1 MVIRSALI
9 TIFTCM
15 FFLNGYSQ
23 TTYNDTIIALDQVEV
38 HKKVRKPKV
47 KKIVYGK
54 NLNQYHFNR
63 TYEWVADRRYFLIEN
78 FPFGEIMQLEFFA
91 FNAEKYTRLENGDKP
106 KKTLFCNP
114 EKHTVNIYEALEEN
128 GNLSLG
134 KLLYSKDYL
143 LPPENAKLHYKVM
156 MDLSE
161 IKHRSDKFFIQFVSP
176 KGYPKDCKLATLGL
190 NILKDPKGIYYM
202 FDEQG
207 NFVEEKGFTIE
218 MNLKVLTTEY

>member
-1 MVIRSALI
+1 MVTRSALI
-9 TIFTCM
+9 TIFTCI

-23 TTYNDTIIALDQVEV
+23 TTYNDTIISLDQVEIQR
-38 HKKVRKPKV
+38 KVRKPKV

-63 TYEWVADRRYFLIEN
+63 TYEWKADRRYFLIEN

-91 FNAEKYTRLENGDKP
+91 FNEEKYIRLENGEKP
-106 KKTLFCNP
+106 KNTLFCSP

-143 LPPENAKLHYKVM
+143 LPPENAKVEYKVT

-161 IKHRSDKFFIQFVSP
+161 IKHRSDKLFIQLVSP
-176 KGYPKDCKLATLGL
+176 VDYPKDCRLATLGL

-218 MNLKVLTTEY
+218 MTLKVLTTEY

>member
-1 MVIRSALI
+1 MVTRSVLI
-9 TIFTCM
+9 AIFTCI

-23 TTYNDTIIALDQVEV
+23 TAYNDTVIALDQVEI
-38 HKKVRKPKV
+38 HKKVRKPKI

-54 NLNQYHFNR
+54 NINYFHFNR
-63 TYEWVADRRYFLIEN
+63 TDKGTNRYYYLIEN
-78 FPFGEIMQLEFFA
+78 FPFGEVIQFEFFA
-91 FNAEKYTRLENGDKP
+91 FNYKKYTRLENGEKP
-106 KKTLFCNP
+106 KNTLFCSP
-114 EKHTVNIYEALEEN
+114 EKHTVNVYEALEEN

-143 LPPENAKLHYKVM
+143 LPPENAKVEYKVT

-161 IKHRSDKFFIQFVSP
+161 IKHRSDKLFIQLVSP
-176 KGYPKDCKLATLGL
+176 VDYPKDCRLATLGL

-207 NFVEEKGFTIE
+207 NFVEEKGFTIK
-218 MNLKVLTTEY
+218 MTLKVLTTEY

>member
-1 MVIRSALI
+1 MVTRSALI

-23 TTYNDTIIALDQVEV
+23 TTYNDTIIALDQVEIQR
-38 HKKVRKPKV
+38 KVRKPKV

-63 TYEWVADRRYFLIEN
+63 TYEWKANRRYFLIEN

-91 FNAEKYTRLENGDKP
+91 FNYKKFTRLENGEKP
-106 KKTLFCNP
+106 KNTLFCNP
-114 EKHTVNIYEALEEN
+114 EKHTVNIYETLEEN
-128 GNLSLG
+128 GDLSLG
-134 KLLYSKDYL
+134 KLLFSKDYL
-143 LPPENAKLHYKVM
+143 LPPDNTKLHYKVM

-161 IKHRSDKFFIQFVSP
+161 IKHRSDKLFIQFVSP
-176 KGYPKDCKLATLGL
+176 IDEPKDCRLATLGL
-190 NILKDPKGIYYM
+190 NILKDPKGVYYM

-218 MNLKVLTTEY
+218 MTLKVLTTEY

>member
-23 TTYNDTIIALDQVEV
+23 TTYNDTIIALDQVEIQR
-38 HKKVRKPKV
+38 KVRKPKV

-54 NLNQYHFNR
+54 NFDHYYFNR
-63 TYEWVADRRYFLIEN
+63 TYEWYANKRYFLIEN

-91 FNAEKYTRLENGDKP
+91 FNKEKYIRLENGEKP
-106 KKTLFCNP
+106 KNTLFCNP

-134 KLLYSKDYL
+134 KLLYSKDYI
-143 LPPENAKLHYKVM
+143 LPPENTKAEYKVM

-161 IKHRSDKFFIQFVSP
+161 IKYRTDKFFIQLVSP
-176 KGYPKDCKLATLGL
+176 LDEPKDCRLATLGL

-218 MNLKVLTTEY
+218 MTLKVLTTEY

>member
-1 MVIRSALI
+1 MVTRSVLI
-9 TIFTCM
+9 AIFTCI

-23 TTYNDTIIALDQVEV
+23 TAYNDTVIALDQVEI

-54 NLNQYHFNR
+54 KINYFYFNR
-63 TYEWVADRRYFLIEN
+63 TDKGTNRYYYLIEN

-91 FNAEKYTRLENGDKP
+91 FNEEKYIRLENGEKP
-106 KKTLFCNP
+106 KNTLFCNP
-114 EKHTVNIYEALEEN
+114 EKHTVNVYEALEEN

-134 KLLYSKDYL
+134 KLLISKDYL
-143 LPPENAKLHYKVM
+143 LPPENTKAEYKVT

-161 IKHRSDKFFIQFVSP
+161 IKYRTDKFFIQLVSP
-176 KGYPKDCKLATLGL
+176 LDEPKDCRLATLGL

-218 MNLKVLTTEY
+218 MTLKVLTTEY

>member
-1 MVIRSALI
+1 MVTRSALI
-9 TIFTCM
+9 TIFTCI

-23 TTYNDTIIALDQVEV
+23 TTYNDTIISLDQVEIQR
-38 HKKVRKPKV
+38 KVRKPKV

-63 TYEWVADRRYFLIEN
+63 TYEWKADRRYFLIEN

-91 FNAEKYTRLENGDKP
+91 FNEEKYIRLENGEKP
-106 KKTLFCNP
+106 KNTLFCSP

-134 KLLYSKDYL
+134 KLLYSNDYL
-143 LPPENAKLHYKVM
+143 LPPENAKVEYKVT

-161 IKHRSDKFFIQFVSP
+161 IKHRSDKLFIQLVSP
-176 KGYPKDCKLATLGL
+176 VDYPKDCRLATLGL

>member
-1 MVIRSALI
+1 MVTRSALI
-9 TIFTCM
+9 TIFTCI

-23 TTYNDTIIALDQVEV
+23 TTYNDTIISLDQVEIQR
-38 HKKVRKPKV
+38 KVRKPKV

-63 TYEWVADRRYFLIEN
+63 TYEWKANRRYFLIEN

-91 FNAEKYTRLENGDKP
+91 FNYKKFTRLENGEKP
-106 KKTLFCNP
+106 KNTLFCNP
-114 EKHTVNIYEALEEN
+114 EKHTVNIYETLEEN
-128 GNLSLG
+128 GDLSLG
-134 KLLYSKDYL
+134 KLLFSKDYL
-143 LPPENAKLHYKVM
+143 LPPDNTKLHYKVM

-161 IKHRSDKFFIQFVSP
+161 IKHRSDKLFIQFVSP
-176 KGYPKDCKLATLGL
+176 IDEPKDCRLATLGL
-190 NILKDPKGIYYM
+190 NILKDPKGVYYM

-218 MNLKVLTTEY
+218 MTLKVLTTEY

>member
-1 MVIRSALI
+1 MVTRSALI
-9 TIFTCM
+9 AIFTCI

-23 TTYNDTIIALDQVEV
+23 TAYNDTVIALDQVEI

-47 KKIVYGK
+47 KKIKYGK
-54 NLNQYHFNR
+54 NLNHLHFNR
-63 TYEWVADRRYFLIEN
+63 TYIWNANKRYFLIDN
-78 FPFGEIMQLEFFA
+78 FPFGEVIQIEFFA
-91 FNAEKYTRLENGDKP
+91 FNKEKYIRIENGEKP
-106 KKTLFCNP
+106 KNTLFCSP

-143 LPPENAKLHYKVM
+143 LPPDNTKLHYKVT

-161 IKHRSDKFFIQFVSP
+161 IKYRTDKFFIQLVSP
-176 KGYPKDCKLATLGL
+176 LDEPKDCRLATLGL

-218 MNLKVLTTEY
+218 MTLKVLTTEY

>member
-1 MVIRSALI
+1 MVTRSALI

-23 TTYNDTIIALDQVEV
+23 TTYNDTVITLDQVEV

-63 TYEWVADRRYFLIEN
+63 TYEWKANRRYFLIEN

-91 FNAEKYTRLENGDKP
+91 FNYKKFTRLENGEKP
-106 KKTLFCNP
+106 KNTLFCNP
-114 EKHTVNIYEALEEN
+114 EKHTVNIYEALEDN

-143 LPPENAKLHYKVM
+143 LPPDNTKLHYKVM

-161 IKHRSDKFFIQFVSP
+161 IKHRSDKFFIQLVSP
-176 KGYPKDCKLATLGL
+176 VDEPKDCRLATLGL
-190 NILKDPKGIYYM
+190 NILKDPKGVYYM

-218 MNLKVLTTEY
+218 MTLKVLTTEY